1 MDIMQVQPKLFLMP
15 NAAGTSK
22 SAIEELKFD
31 FKILKPSLV
40 SASADKPRASWP
52 SFLFVIAMHVGILM
66 LAIYTQKK
74 DQLELPAITPMMVSL
89 LDAPQ
94 NQPVSEPQ
102 KVETPKTEPQK
113 QKPVQK
119 LVVEKK
125 AVPLTTDK
133 PSPVQPVQEKSD
145 AIKQE
150 VAAETKVNTS
160 SESHVADSKPAEVVD
175 KAPQK
180 VDVIEPPKFGVAYLN
195 NPAPNYPGMSRR
207 SGEQGQ
213 VMLRVLV
220 SATGEASTVEIEKSS
235 QFERLDQAAL
245 EAVKKWRFVPA
256 KKNNQPL
263 SAYVLVP
270 VRFSLDK

>member
-1 MDIMQVQPKLFLMP
+1 MQAQPQLFLMP
-15 NAAGTSK
+15 NAAGASK
-22 SAIEELKFD
+22 NAIEELKFD

-94 NQPVSEPQ
+94 NQPASEPQ
-102 KVETPKTEPQK
+102 KVETLKTEPQK

-133 PSPVQPVQEKSD
+133 PSPVQLVQEKSD

-160 SESHVADSKPAEVVD
+160 SESHAADSKPAEVVD

-180 VDVIEPPKFGVAYLN
+180 EDVIEPPKFGVTYLN

-207 SGEQGQ
+207 GGEQGQ

-220 SATGEASTVEIEKSS
+220 SAIGEASTVEIEKSS

-245 EAVKKWRFVPA
+245 EAVKKWHFIPA